1 MHKVNYLYL
10 DSEEPME
17 DHMEQTISL
26 FDIIL
31 SDFKNVK
38 ESVTIEGKHFI
49 LNFPYCKISNIII

>member
-1 MHKVNYLYL
+1 
-10 DSEEPME
+10 ME

-49 LNFPYCKISNIII
+49 PNYSWRG

>member
-1 MHKVNYLYL
+1 
-10 DSEEPME
+10 ME

-49 LNFPYCKISNIII
+49 PNFQYCKKNNIII

>member
-1 MHKVNYLYL
+1 MYCACIKVNYLYL

-49 LNFPYCKISNIII
+49 PNFQYCKTK